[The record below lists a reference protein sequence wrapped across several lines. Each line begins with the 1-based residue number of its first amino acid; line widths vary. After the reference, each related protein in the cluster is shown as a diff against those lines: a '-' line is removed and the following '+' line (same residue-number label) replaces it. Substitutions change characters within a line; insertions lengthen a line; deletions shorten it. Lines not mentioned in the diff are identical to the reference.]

1 MKQVNIRFENFAI
14 FDVFAIEKTE
24 WLKRV
29 VRTDLESP
37 NRFPP
42 LNKLIWIF
50 GLQNLLGK
58 GKAFE
63 LEDR

>member
-1 MKQVNIRFENFAI
+1 MKQVNIRLENFAI

-42 LNKLIWIF
+42 LNKLI
-50 GLQNLLGK
+50 
-58 GKAFE
+58 
-63 LEDR
+63 